1 MIMNHHELLGV
12 SDNASQADIKK
23 AFHEAA
29 KEHHP
34 DLSDSPEATE
44 AFKRIK
50 DAYDALLKQADAPHE
65 SVSAVTSAARASAAS
80 ANAAFS
86 QATPHTQLS
95 DEELAHIQN
104 LDEKVRAKKHTS
116 FLRSNEPEEVRKHRK
131 KLKTNERRLRGLY

>member
-1 MIMNHHELLGV
+1 MNHRDVLGV
-12 SDNASQADIKK
+12 SNNASQSEIKK

-50 DAYDALLKQADAPHE
+50 DAYDALMDSADTPRE
-65 SVSAVTSAARASAAS
+65 SVSTVASAARASAAT
-80 ANAAFS
+80 ANAAYA
-86 QATPHTQLS
+86 QPEPQTIITP
-95 DEELAHIQN
+95 EELTRIQD
-104 LDEKVRAKKHTS
+104 LDEQVRANAKHSVFQRTKES
-116 FLRSNEPEEVRKHRK
+116 IEVKKHRK

>member
-1 MIMNHHELLGV
+1 MNHREVLGV
-12 SDNASQADIKK
+12 SNNASQAEIKK

-50 DAYDALLKQADAPHE
+50 DAYDALLNDADAPRE
-65 SVSAVTSAARASAAS
+65 SVSAVASAARASAATAS
-80 ANAAFS
+80 VAFAKPDP
-86 QATPHTQLS
+86 QTQLS

-104 LDEKVRAKKHTS
+104 LDEQARARTKHSVFGRTKES
-116 FLRSNEPEEVRKHRK
+116 DEVKKHRK